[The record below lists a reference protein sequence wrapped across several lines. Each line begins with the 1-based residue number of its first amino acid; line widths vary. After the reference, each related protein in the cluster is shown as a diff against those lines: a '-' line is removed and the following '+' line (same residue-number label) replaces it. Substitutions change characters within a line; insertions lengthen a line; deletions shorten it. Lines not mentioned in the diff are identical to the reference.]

1 MSSDNYFNDNKIIN
15 KLNQKKIIIKNVLKM
30 LIERKILEEDK
41 LTEIYENIIKKNIE
55 LNNFEI
61 EIPVK
66 SILVTFID
74 SKITSYRKI
83 EDIDKIINN
92 NKHNIFIIND
102 IQSKIWELLIK
113 NEIEVFM
120 YKELMTNVIEHD
132 IVPKHILLNDDEKK
146 IFLNEYHNQ
155 LNKLP
160 KIELFDPISRYYN
173 VKIGDIFRIIRPSII
188 TGNNIYY
195 RIVIDGSIPTFDF

>member
-30 LIERKILEEDK
+30 LIERKLLEEDK
-41 LTEIYENIIKKNIE
+41 LTEIYEKIIKNNIE

-74 SKITSYRKI
+74 NKITSYRKI
-83 EDIDKIINN
+83 EDIDKITSN
-92 NKHNIFIIND
+92 NKHNIFIISN

-113 NEIEVFM
+113 NKIEVFM
-120 YKELMTNVIEHD
+120 YDELMTNVIEHD

-146 IFLNEYHNQ
+146 IFLNEYNNQ

-173 VKIGDIFRIIRPSII
+173 VKIGDIFRIIRPSI
-188 TGNNIYY
+188 TSGNNIYY
-195 RIVIDGSIPTFDF
+195 RIF